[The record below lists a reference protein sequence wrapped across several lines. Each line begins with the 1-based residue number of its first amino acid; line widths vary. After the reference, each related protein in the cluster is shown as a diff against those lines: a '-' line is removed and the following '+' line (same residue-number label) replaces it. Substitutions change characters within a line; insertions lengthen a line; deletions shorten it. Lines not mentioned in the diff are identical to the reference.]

1 MWERV
6 CNAIVRSGA
15 VTLYAIS
22 EEEKTA
28 SLARILNV
36 AIVKNGVDVLATLP
50 DCERLLTDG
59 IRMFF
64 MGWIAPKKGIEN
76 FQGS

>member
-1 MWERV
+1 MWKQV

-15 VTLYAIS
+15 VTLYVTS

-28 SLARILNV
+28 SLARILNT
-36 AIVKNGVDVLATLP
+36 AIGKNGVDVLVTLP
-50 DCERLLTDG
+50 DCARLLTGG

-64 MGWIAPKKGIEN
+64 MG
-76 FQGS
+76 